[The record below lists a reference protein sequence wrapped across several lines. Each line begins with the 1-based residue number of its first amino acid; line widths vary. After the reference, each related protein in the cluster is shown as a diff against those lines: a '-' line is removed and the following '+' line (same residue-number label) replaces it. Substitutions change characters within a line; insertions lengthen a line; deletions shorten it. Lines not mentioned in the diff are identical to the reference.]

1 MSENE
6 ILFYATAGTVI
17 PVLLLAYIVQL
28 GRVVDAASL
37 REFVEAAKEKA
48 ERDGPVNSTA
58 WMSFRVNVWIYR
70 RLLILALVA
79 VPLWA
84 EIECFRALAKGG
96 ASAIA
101 QPVVAAGLATSGCV
115 VLAPLLFGVIVQPI
129 IDMRDIVSQAKK
141 EIEQAREGAQ
151 EPK

>member
-1 MSENE
+1 M
-6 ILFYATAGTVI
+6 TQGPCT
-17 PVLLLAYIVQL
+17 
-28 GRVVDAASL
+28 D
-37 REFVEAAKEKA
+37 KEKA
-48 ERDGPVNSTA
+48 EQDGSINMA
-58 WMSFRVNVWIYR
+58 WMSLRLNIWVYR

-141 EIEQAREGAQ
+141 EIEQAREGVQ